1 MPPEPMGPG
10 PAVEPGVPGGGAK
23 QVGGHVAALA
33 TVDVDVDAGGGDD
46 DAAGAGAAGAGA
58 GAGAGTCPV

>member
-1 MPPEPMGPG
+1 MPPEPLGPG
-10 PAVEPGVPGGGAK
+10 TVDPGMPGCGPE

-33 TVDVDVDAGGGDD
+33 PVDVEAGGGDD

-58 GAGAGTCPV
+58 GAGTCPV